1 MRVVDMYLKTIPEY
15 DLSKGKLVPVR
26 AIKEDAT
33 PIDNVKKW
41 AWDESDY
48 EDVLMYLETV
58 EEDVGGYVSPE
69 MVEIQAVES
78 QLSEI
83 KSVLDGLVEAIKK
96 LPIGEVL
103 K

>member
-1 MRVVDMYLKTIPEY
+1 MRTVDKNGETITDY
-15 DLSKGKLVPVR
+15 DLSKGVLSPARVIR
-26 AIKEDAT
+26 EDAT
-33 PIDNVKKW
+33 AIDNVTKW
-41 AWDESDY
+41 AWDEYDY
-48 EDVLMYLETV
+48 EDVMMYIETV
-58 EEDVGGYVSPE
+58 EEAVEDYVSPE

-83 KSVLDGLVEAIKK
+83 KSVLDGLVEALKK